1 MQTRFFIFQNFSS
14 VEIHHFGARIKPP
27 RLSEW
32 GIRLQKLSSR
42 LLPPNS
48 LLFQGLKTRDSWCW
62 LGVRGLGSCDLAQE
76 TELRVE
82 LRMGILVRLWLVRPG
97 LAFINRCDRPPE
109 QEKPPR
115 LSEWG
120 MALICGRVRTYSGM
134 T

>member
-1 MQTRFFIFQNFSS
+1 MGPNRQRLELVIADSILIFQNFSS

-32 GIRLQKLSSR
+32 GVRLQKLSAR
-42 LLPPNS
+42 LLPSNS
-48 LLFQGLKTRDSWCW
+48 LLFQGLRTGDSWCW
-62 LGVRGLGSCDLAQE
+62 LGVRGFK

-97 LAFINRCDRPPE
+97 LAFIIAVIVRQSKR
-109 QEKPPR
+109 
-115 LSEWG
+115 
-120 MALICGRVRTYSGM
+120 ALICGRVRTYSGM